1 MAGQLKQS
9 QKFFANGV
17 ALQDNNRKKKNCYY
31 HQSNLFFFYILSE
44 KLNGELAKTLDRWC
58 IF

>member
-17 ALQDNNRKKKNCYY
+17 ALQDNNRKKKELLLL
-31 HQSNLFFFYILSE
+31 SIKSVFFLYSF
-44 KLNGELAKTLDRWC
+44 GKTQWR
-58 IF
+58 IGKNA